1 MYCIKCGKE
10 LSGTQVFCE
19 ECQAVM
25 EQYPVPPETVL
36 QLPVR
41 PVDTVPK
48 KSTGKKKAKKKNVDP
63 EEQLKQAKK
72 LIRRLIILVIALF
85 VTLGVTT
92 AALILR
98 SLEKEPPAEDLTGKN
113 YSTYGTHNYE

>member
-19 ECQAVM
+19 ECLEVM
-25 EQYPVPPETVL
+25 AQYPVPPETVL
-36 QLPVR
+36 QLPLR
-41 PVDTVPK
+41 PVETTSK
-48 KSTGKKKAKKKNVDP
+48 KSGSKKKAKKKPVDP

-85 VTLGVTT
+85 VTLGVTV
-92 AALILR
+92 AALVLR

-113 YSTYGTHNYE
+113 YSTYGTNNE